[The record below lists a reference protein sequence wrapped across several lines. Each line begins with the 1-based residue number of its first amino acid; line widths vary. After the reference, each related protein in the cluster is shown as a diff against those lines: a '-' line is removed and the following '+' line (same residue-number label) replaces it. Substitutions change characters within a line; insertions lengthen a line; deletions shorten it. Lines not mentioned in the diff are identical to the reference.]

1 MFQLILGY
9 TFATLTGLLALAMF
23 AVMFTDKRIAAPGFL
38 MFATC
43 AVLSVLFAWMAG
55 I

>member
-1 MFQLILGY
+1 MLQLILGY

-23 AVMFTDKRIAAPGFL
+23 TIMFTDKRLAAPGFF
-38 MFATC
+38 MFVMC

-55 I
+55 V

>member
-1 MFQLILGY
+1 MLQLILCY
-9 TFATLTGLLALAMF
+9 TFATLTGLLSLAMF

-38 MFATC
+38 MFVIC

-55 I
+55 V